1 MQHFSWW
8 TWSAVTSLLI
18 STALRMPPSVLL
30 GCSRCVQRLLLMLRY
45 EIVTGSTLANG
56 GLAVKS
62 VVGKESLASR
72 DLDRGLVSPEY
83 PWAAKM
89 NPSVRNLHQVTNPS
103 FMEDGTPKVSF
114 FHANKISPPPSI
126 SHLDATTES
135 LVMGSTP
142 TLPVI
147 DTPIAQAPPI
157 VQRGGNGI
165 AESVLGSN
173 RFASLIYLEG
183 EEVDLM
189 SSDIET
195 NSNDLMTPFGKR
207 ILRERPVKS
216 TAKVRKMHF
225 QFTGSGRGN
234 RGRGSG
240 SG

>member
-1 MQHFSWW
+1 
-8 TWSAVTSLLI
+8 T
-18 STALRMPPSVLL
+18 PSKCSNCGLL
-30 GCSRCVQRLLLMLRY
+30 GHKTSCC
-45 EIVTGSTLANG
+45 LA
-56 GLAVKS
+56 
-62 VVGKESLASR
+62 
-72 DLDRGLVSPEY
+72 
-83 PWAAKM
+83 
-89 NPSVRNLHQVTNPS
+89 
-103 FMEDGTPKVSF
+103 
-114 FHANKISPPPSI
+114 
-126 SHLDATTES
+126 TES

>member
-1 MQHFSWW
+1 
-8 TWSAVTSLLI
+8 
-18 STALRMPPSVLL
+18 MPPSVLL
-30 GCSRCVQRLLLMLRY
+30 GCGRCGSDLEETFRY

-56 GLAVKS
+56 GLAMKS
-62 VVGKESLASR
+62 VGRGGALCEGAIEAEMKKQEEKKKKKKNLSPAAIPLSNITVPLKEL
-72 DLDRGLVSPEY
+72 ENMY
-83 PWAAKM
+83 
-89 NPSVRNLHQVTNPS
+89 
-103 FMEDGTPKVSF
+103 
-114 FHANKISPPPSI
+114 ISPSLI
-126 SHLDATTES
+126 CVNEATES

-183 EEVDLM
+183 EEEDLM

-240 SG
+240 

>member
-1 MQHFSWW
+1 M
-8 TWSAVTSLLI
+8 
-18 STALRMPPSVLL
+18 
-30 GCSRCVQRLLLMLRY
+30 Y
-45 EIVTGSTLANG
+45 
-56 GLAVKS
+56 
-62 VVGKESLASR
+62 
-72 DLDRGLVSPEY
+72 
-83 PWAAKM
+83 
-89 NPSVRNLHQVTNPS
+89 
-103 FMEDGTPKVSF
+103 
-114 FHANKISPPPSI
+114 ISPSLI
-126 SHLDATTES
+126 CVNEATES